1 MKKPVIF
8 CFILILCLSLLCSCS
23 KSLDKRWQEQYDL
36 GVRYLSEGNYEE
48 AVIAFTAAI
57 EIDPKKIE
65 AYNGLAEAYLV
76 MGDYES
82 AATVWDTTQITDEEL
97 QALFDDQSAKYAEI
111 QTGLESG
118 KTGVWIT
125 GLSFDKDSF
134 LAGMETKFY
143 VTAIYQTQDNADA
156 KLYIA
161 ANTEDSRTWI
171 SQGEDIEVAQGIGIR
186 RIETSLVPVCW
197 EGPYFGI
204 QINLLIA
211 NSNNAYDWVDGDI
224 WYITP
229 DGEISYHYAP
239 LNAYGATEFIYRRHY
254 CAFEDFTPAEQ
265 QFISSF
271 ADTAL
276 AGDADAAKSLLGFE
290 FENYECYT
298 IWNGYKIKIY
308 SSGERLTDEGDRSV
322 SAEIEL
328 RPENGTGY
336 YYRIQF
342 IEAVATVGTESWSD
356 ALFIDAITCPCE
368 DWQWNG
374 AFMETDSF
382 YNYHTF
388 DHGGVVDFVKTETT
402 TGTIEMGLRNG
413 KFITEIH
420 EVENWSHRPDNN
432 KDTTTYTTKTYQG
445 GVLIEDDGEVVES
458 SGVVDINDIIYRDL
472 SSILM
477 LDEIYW

>member
-8 CFILILCLSLLCSCS
+8 CLILILCLSLLCSCS

-65 AYNGLAEAYLV
+65 AYNGLADAYLV

-161 ANTEDSRTWI
+161 ANTEDSRTWTA
-171 SQGEDIEVAQGIGIR
+171 QGEDIEVEQGIGIR

-239 LNAYGATEFIYRRHY
+239 LNAYGATEFVYRRHY
-254 CAFEDFTPAEQ
+254 RAFEDFTPAEQ

-271 ADTAL
+271 AAAVLDGDNDTA
-276 AGDADAAKSLLGFE
+276 KSMLGFE
-290 FENYECYT
+290 FEKRYEHST
-298 IWNGYKIKIY
+298 IWNGYKIEIY
-308 SSGERLTDEGDRSV
+308 SRDESLTDDGNRSV
-322 SAEIEL
+322 SAYIEL
-328 RPENGTGY
+328 RPENGIGY
-336 YYRIQF
+336 YYDINF
-342 IEAVATVGTESWSD
+342 VEAVATVGTESWSD

-374 AFMETDSF
+374 AFREINSF
-382 YNYHTF
+382 YHHQTF
-388 DHGGVVDFVKTETT
+388 DNGETVDGVRTYTT
-402 TGTIEMGLRNG
+402 TGTIKMGLRSG
-413 KFITEIH
+413 GFMTELH
-420 EVENWSHRPDNN
+420 RVETWSRRPRNN
-432 KDTTTYTTKTYQG
+432 VDTITYTTKTYQDG
-445 GVLIEDDGEVVES
+445 ILITDDGEPVEEEP
-458 SGVVDINDIIYRDL
+458 GTI
-472 SSILM
+472 SSIQNYVGVSL
-477 LDEIYW
+477 EKIYW